1 MTTLIAAKI
10 IWCVGMIAWFVI
22 RYPHARRSRRTAKQ
36 RVAYRKLE
44 LLLLSISA
52 LGLGVIPAIYVF
64 SGQPRFAN
72 YPLQTWQVLAG
83 ALTFLAALY
92 LFRRTHS
99 ALGRNWSVTLE
110 VRENHAL
117 ITDGIYKYVRHPMYS
132 AFWLWAIAQAFLL
145 PNWVAGFAGIAGFG
159 TLYLIRVRHE
169 EQMMLETF
177 GQAYAEYERRTGR
190 VFPKLKRT
198 PKD

>member
-1 MTTLIAAKI
+1 MLLAAKI
-10 IWCVGMIAWFVI
+10 IWCAGVVAWFVI

-44 LLLLSISA
+44 LVLLSIST
-52 LGLGVIPAIYVF
+52 LGLGIVPAIYVF
-64 SGQPRFAN
+64 SGQPRFAS
-72 YPLQTWQVLAG
+72 YPLQTWQVFAG
-83 ALTFLAALY
+83 AVIFLASLV

-145 PNWVAGFAGIAGFG
+145 PNWIAGFSGVVGFG
-159 TLYLIRVRHE
+159 TLYLMRVRHE

-177 GQAYAEYERRTGR
+177 GNTYAEYAERTGR
-190 VFPKLKRT
+190 IFPKLKRA
-198 PKD
+198 P

>member
-1 MTTLIAAKI
+1 MTMLLAAKI
-10 IWCVGMIAWFVI
+10 IWCAGVIAWFVI

-44 LLLLSISA
+44 LVLLSISV
-52 LGLGVIPAIYVF
+52 LGLGIIPAVYVF
-64 SGQPRFAN
+64 SGEPRFAG
-72 YPLQTWQVLAG
+72 YPPQPWQVLAG

-117 ITDGIYKYVRHPMYS
+117 ITEGIYKYVRHPMYS

-145 PNWVAGFAGIAGFG
+145 PNWIAGFAGIAGFG

-177 GQAYAEYERRTGR
+177 GDAYAEYAGRTGR
-190 VFPKLKRT
+190 VFPKLRRT
-198 PKD
+198 S

>member
-1 MTTLIAAKI
+1 MLLATKI
-10 IWCVGMIAWFVI
+10 IWCVGVIAWFVI

-44 LLLLSISA
+44 LVLLSIST
-52 LGLGVIPAIYVF
+52 LGLGIVPAIYVV
-64 SGQPRFAN
+64 SGQPRFAS
-72 YPLQTWQVLAG
+72 YPLQAWQVFAG
-83 ALTFLAALY
+83 ALIFLGALY

-145 PNWVAGFAGIAGFG
+145 PNWIAGFSGIVGFG
-159 TLYLIRVRHE
+159 TLYLLRVRHE

-177 GQAYAEYERRTGR
+177 GNSYAEYARRTGR
-190 VFPKLKRT
+190 VFPKLN
-198 PKD
+198 

>member
-1 MTTLIAAKI
+1 
-10 IWCVGMIAWFVI
+10 VVAWFVI

-44 LLLLSISA
+44 LVLLSIST
-52 LGLGVIPAIYVF
+52 LGLGIVPAIYVF
-64 SGQPRFAN
+64 SGQPRFAS
-72 YPLQTWQVLAG
+72 YPLQTWQVFAG
-83 ALTFLAALY
+83 AVIFLASLV

-117 ITDGIYKYVRHPMYS
+117 IIDGIYKYVRHPMYS

-145 PNWVAGFAGIAGFG
+145 PNWIAGFSGIVGFG
-159 TLYLIRVRHE
+159 TLYLMRVRHE

-177 GQAYAEYERRTGR
+177 GNTYAEYAERTGR
-190 VFPKLKRT
+190 IFPKLKRA
-198 PKD
+198 P

>member
-1 MTTLIAAKI
+1 MLLTAKI
-10 IWCVGMIAWFVI
+10 IWCVGVIAWFVI

-44 LLLLSISA
+44 LVLLSIST
-52 LGLGVIPAIYVF
+52 LGLGIVPAIYVV
-64 SGQPRFAN
+64 SGQPRFAS
-72 YPLQTWQVLAG
+72 YPLQTWQVFAG
-83 ALTFLAALY
+83 ALIFLAALY

-145 PNWVAGFAGIAGFG
+145 PNWIAGFSGIVGFG
-159 TLYLIRVRHE
+159 TLYLLRVRHE

-177 GQAYAEYERRTGR
+177 GSVYAEYARRTGR
-190 VFPKLKRT
+190 IFPKLKRAS
-198 PKD
+198 

>member
-1 MTTLIAAKI
+1 MLLATKI
-10 IWCVGMIAWFVI
+10 IWCVGVIAWFVI

-44 LLLLSISA
+44 LVLLSIST
-52 LGLGVIPAIYVF
+52 LGLGIVPAIYVV
-64 SGQPRFAN
+64 SGQPRFAS
-72 YPLQTWQVLAG
+72 YPLQTWQVFAG
-83 ALTFLAALY
+83 ALIFLAALY

-132 AFWLWAIAQAFLL
+132 AFWLWAVAQALLL
-145 PNWVAGFAGIAGFG
+145 PNWVAGFSGFVGFG
-159 TLYLIRVRHE
+159 LLFAFRVAHE
-169 EQMMLETF
+169 ERLMLETF
-177 GQAYAEYERRTGR
+177 GDQYRDYMGR
-190 VFPKLKRT
+190 SGRIVPWLY
-198 PKD
+198 